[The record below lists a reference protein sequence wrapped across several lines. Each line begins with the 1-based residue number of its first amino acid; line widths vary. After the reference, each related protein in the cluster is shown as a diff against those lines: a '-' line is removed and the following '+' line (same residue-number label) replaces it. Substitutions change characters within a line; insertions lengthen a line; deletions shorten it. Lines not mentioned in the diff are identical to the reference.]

1 MKVVGTTTKELSP
14 IRFLHKTTVLRP
26 SSKFK
31 SHFNVGSAEKEF
43 SKSMSS
49 YNFRIYS

>member
-1 MKVVGTTTKELSP
+1 M
-14 IRFLHKTTVLRP
+14 RFLHKTTVLQP

-31 SHFNVGSAEKEF
+31 SYFNVSSVKKKF

-49 YNFRIYS
+49 YNYL